1 MIVIGKRIVTVA
13 ISYRDWHI
21 PFRQDTVTLRQA
33 RENMALVRANEDEI
47 PLMVQ
52 LVENPKFQIPG
63 IRLFHGAVDLSQ
75 HDYIHI
81 LLGRGLLDKDE
92 AFTIGFTMG
101 STNRVTSTEEN
112 LYALITRYLYPR
124 VYQFDDE
131 SIAVFKNAV
140 RLAYISS
147 CVALDEF
154 DFTPHLDIPLY
165 ELRNIVGLEEKL
177 LLAYYEIEKQ
187 RYPHARDSRRLL
199 DQVSEFVDLQK
210 VS

>member
-1 MIVIGKRIVTVA
+1 MT
-13 ISYRDWHI
+13 ISYRDWYI

-33 RENMALVRANEDEI
+33 RQSMSIVRANEEEI

-63 IRLFHGAVDLSQ
+63 FRLFHGAVDLSQ

-81 LLGRGLLDKDE
+81 VLGRGLLEKDE

-101 STNRVTSTEEN
+101 STNKVTTTEEK
-112 LYALITRYLYPR
+112 LYELVTRYLYPK
-124 VYQFDDE
+124 VYQFSDE
-131 SIAVFKNAV
+131 DIEVFKNAV

-147 CVALDEF
+147 CAPLDEF
-154 DFTPHLDIPLY
+154 DFNSCLDIPLY
-165 ELRNIVGLEEKL
+165 ELRKQLGLEEKL
-177 LLAYYEIEKQ
+177 LLAYYEIEKY
-187 RYPHARDSRRLL
+187 RYPDARDSQRLL
-199 DQVSEFVDLQK
+199 DHASEYVDLQK